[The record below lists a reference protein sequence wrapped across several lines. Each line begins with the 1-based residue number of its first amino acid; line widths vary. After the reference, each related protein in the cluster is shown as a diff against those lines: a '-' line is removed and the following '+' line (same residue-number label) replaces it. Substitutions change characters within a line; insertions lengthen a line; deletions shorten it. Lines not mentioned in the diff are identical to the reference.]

1 MTSQEICLETLKQL
15 GGNKFIVMTGAK
27 CISDGNTLIVKFKMC
42 PKANIM
48 YITLNGKDLYD
59 VKICKFRGMEVKTVA
74 ELNDA
79 YSDMLR
85 PFFTETTGLR
95 TSL

>member
-1 MTSQEICLETLKQL
+1 MTSQEICSETLKQL
-15 GGNKFIVMTGAK
+15 GGNKFITMTGST
-27 CISDGNTLIVKFKMC
+27 CFSDGNTLIVKFKMC
-42 PKANIM
+42 RTANIM
-48 YITLNGKDLYD
+48 YITLNDNDLFD

-74 ELNDA
+74 EMTDA